1 MKDYDANGNEII
13 DAEVIEHDD
22 DAVEE
27 LSPLH
32 AEVAYHLQNK
42 FDKTIPLSMLDPCV
56 TAINMA
62 NEGEW
67 YAEIDLNGNKYKGES
82 VASVETI
89 INAHALQQW
98 VKDPDNLI
106 TISDPEGNIVWKG
119 YGDTLTLADGK
130 IQEGEAVIDDD
141 KR

>member
-1 MKDYDANGNEII
+1 MTDYDANGNEII

-32 AEVAYHLQNK
+32 TEVAYHLQNK

-56 TAINMA
+56 NAINKA

-67 YAEIDLNGNKYKGES
+67 YADIDLNGNKYKGES

-89 INAHALQQW
+89 INSHALQQW

-119 YGDTLTLADGK
+119 YGEKLTLADGK
-130 IQEGEAVIDDD
+130 IQEGEAVID
-141 KR
+141 K

>member
-1 MKDYDANGNEII
+1 MTDYDANGNEII

-32 AEVAYHLQNK
+32 TEVAYHLQNK

-56 TAINMA
+56 NAINKA

-67 YAEIDLNGNKYKGES
+67 YADIDLNGNKYKGES
-82 VASVETI
+82 IASVETI
-89 INAHALQQW
+89 INSHALQQW

-106 TISDPEGNIVWKG
+106 TITDPEGNVVWKG
-119 YGDTLTLADGK
+119 YGEKLTLADGK
-130 IQEGEAVIDDD
+130 IQEGEAVID
-141 KR
+141 K

>member
-1 MKDYDANGNEII
+1 MTDYDANGNEII

-56 TAINMA
+56 TAINKA

-82 VASVETI
+82 KASVETI
-89 INAHALQQW
+89 INSHALQQW

>member
-1 MKDYDANGNEII
+1 MTDYDANGNEII

-22 DAVEE
+22 EAVEE

-32 AEVAYHLQNK
+32 TEVAYHLQNK
-42 FDKTIPLSMLDPCV
+42 FDRTIPLSMLDPCV
-56 TAINMA
+56 NAINKA

-67 YAEIDLNGNKYKGES
+67 YADIDLNGNKYKGES
-82 VASVETI
+82 IASVETI

-106 TISDPEGNIVWKG
+106 TITDPEGNVVWKG
-119 YGDTLTLADGK
+119 YGEKLTLADGK
-130 IQEGEAVIDDD
+130 IKEGEAVID
-141 KR
+141 K